1 MDDKLLKV
9 KVVFDNVR
17 GMREE
22 ISTLFEGLDGRISKL
37 HEVYNDFIRNTKL
50 IRTPDVKAFIFSLDS
65 FYFQNSLLKREY
77 KYLKDYYNII
87 INRMYG
93 EYYKLYKLITDYI
106 EKSHVDTKLNTVL
119 KNKKYPKY
127 DDLDEEKTYDFN
139 LIVQLNED
147 IIHIVAYLINVLRG
161 KEQSLQAFTTNQSYG
176 LNVNNFVSTF
186 NYEVI
191 VLGEQINLYEKYLDF
206 FYHVHEK
213 LLKRLITKISLL
225 EAQLNAD
232 IKFEGG
238 LTGKRMDN
246 KTLMDDINIQ
256 SLNKNAA
263 RDLRRSIVGQ
273 SSPSGSSSS
282 EQEVFLPINHITL
295 NTDIIEQSSSSS
307 ITIAP
312 FSTTLNKSLAQQ
324 MFEPY
329 RDITDEPS
337 ADEEEQ
343 DQEEDEPSADEEEQE
358 DEPSAD
364 EQEEDEPS
372 ADEQEEDEPSA
383 DEQEE
388 DEPSADEE
396 EQEDEPSADEQEED
410 EPSADEQ
417 EEDEP
422 SADEQEQEEDERSAD
437 EEEQEDEPSA
447 DQDQEDEPSADQDQ
461 EDEPS
466 ADEPEQEEDEPSA
479 DEQEQEEDEPS
490 ADEEDEPSADEEEKA
505 LAEVKAKALAEVKA
519 KALAEAKAKALAE
532 AKAKALAVAKAKA
545 VDEAKA
551 KAEEKTR
558 IDEEARLAQEVV
570 HEPIDTN
577 KN

>member
-343 DQEEDEPSADEEEQE
+343 DQEEDEPSADE
-358 DEPSAD
+358 
-364 EQEEDEPS
+364 
-372 ADEQEEDEPSA
+372 
-383 DEQEE
+383 
-388 DEPSADEE
+388 
-396 EQEDEPSADEQEED
+396 QEED

>member
-9 KVVFDNVR
+9 KVVFDKVR

-93 EYYKLYKLITDYI
+93 EYYKLYKLITDYV

-127 DDLDEEKTYDFN
+127 DDLDEEKPYDFN
-139 LIVQLNED
+139 LIVQMNED

-238 LTGKRMDN
+238 LSGKRIDN

-256 SLNKNAA
+256 SLNINAA

-282 EQEVFLPINHITL
+282 EQEAFLPINHISL
-295 NTDIIEQSSSSS
+295 NTDVIEQSSSSS

-312 FSTTLNKSLAQQ
+312 FSTSLNKSPAQQ
-324 MFEPY
+324 LFKPY
-329 RDITDEPS
+329 CDITDET
-337 ADEEEQ
+337 
-343 DQEEDEPSADEEEQE
+343 
-358 DEPSAD
+358 
-364 EQEEDEPS
+364 
-372 ADEQEEDEPSA
+372 
-383 DEQEE
+383 
-388 DEPSADEE
+388 
-396 EQEDEPSADEQEED
+396 
-410 EPSADEQ
+410 
-417 EEDEP
+417 
-422 SADEQEQEEDERSAD
+422 SADEQEQEEDEPSVD
-437 EEEQEDEPSA
+437 EEEQA
-447 DQDQEDEPSADQDQ
+447 D
-461 EDEPS
+461 
-466 ADEPEQEEDEPSA
+466 EEDEPSV

-490 ADEEDEPSADEEEKA
+490 ADEEEQADEEDEPSADEEEQADEEDEPSADEEEQADEEDEPSADEQEQADEEDEPSADEEEQADEEDEPSADEEARFVQEAAAKA
-505 LAEVKAKALAEVKA
+505 KKEAEEKAEADAKAKKEAEEKAKAE
-519 KALAEAKAKALAE
+519 
-532 AKAKALAVAKAKA
+532 AVAKAKKE
-545 VDEAKA
+545 VEEKA
-551 KAEEKTR
+551 KAEAVAKAKKELEEKAKAEAVAKAKKEVEERAKTEAAAKANLEAEER
-558 IDEEARLAQEVV
+558 AKADVVAKANIDEEARPVQKVV
-570 HEPIDTN
+570 VEPIVTN

>member
-9 KVVFDNVR
+9 KVVFDKVR

-93 EYYKLYKLITDYI
+93 EYYKLYKLITDYV

-127 DDLDEEKTYDFN
+127 DDLDEEKPYDFN
-139 LIVQLNED
+139 LIVQMNED

-238 LTGKRMDN
+238 LSGKRIDN

-256 SLNKNAA
+256 SLNINAA

-282 EQEVFLPINHITL
+282 EQEAFLPINHISL
-295 NTDIIEQSSSSS
+295 NTDVIEQSSSSS

-312 FSTTLNKSLAQQ
+312 FSTSLNKSPAQQ
-324 MFEPY
+324 LFKPY
-329 RDITDEPS
+329 CDITDET
-337 ADEEEQ
+337 
-343 DQEEDEPSADEEEQE
+343 
-358 DEPSAD
+358 
-364 EQEEDEPS
+364 
-372 ADEQEEDEPSA
+372 
-383 DEQEE
+383 
-388 DEPSADEE
+388 
-396 EQEDEPSADEQEED
+396 
-410 EPSADEQ
+410 
-417 EEDEP
+417 
-422 SADEQEQEEDERSAD
+422 SADEQEQEEDEPSVD
-437 EEEQEDEPSA
+437 EEEQA
-447 DQDQEDEPSADQDQ
+447 D
-461 EDEPS
+461 
-466 ADEPEQEEDEPSA
+466 EEDEPSV

-490 ADEEDEPSADEEEKA
+490 ADEEEQADEEDEPSADEEEQADEEDEPSADEEEQADEEDEPSADEEARFVQEAAAKA
-505 LAEVKAKALAEVKA
+505 KKEAEEKAEADAKAKKEAEEKAKAE
-519 KALAEAKAKALAE
+519 
-532 AKAKALAVAKAKA
+532 AVAKAKKE
-545 VDEAKA
+545 VEEKA
-551 KAEEKTR
+551 KAEAVAKAKKELEEKAKAEAVAKAKKEVEERAKTEAAAKANLEAEER
-558 IDEEARLAQEVV
+558 AKADVVAKANIDEEARPVQKVV
-570 HEPIDTN
+570 VEPIVTN

>member
-9 KVVFDNVR
+9 KVVFDKVR

-37 HEVYNDFIRNTKL
+37 HEVYNDFVRNTKL
-50 IRTPDVKAFIFSLDS
+50 IRTPDVKAFVFSLDS

-93 EYYKLYKLITDYI
+93 EYYKLYKLITEYV
-106 EKSHVDTKLNTVL
+106 EKSHVDTKLNTIL
-119 KNKKYPKY
+119 KNKKYPIY
-127 DDLDEEKTYDFN
+127 DDLDEEKPYNFN

-147 IIHIVAYLINVLRG
+147 IIHIVADLINVLRG

-238 LTGKRMDN
+238 LSGKRMDN

-282 EQEVFLPINHITL
+282 EQELFLPINHMPL
-295 NTDIIEQSSSSS
+295 NASVIEQSSSGS
-307 ITIAP
+307 ITLAP
-312 FSTTLNKSLAQQ
+312 FSTSLNKSLAQQ

-329 RDITDEPS
+329 CDIGHEPS
-337 ADEEEQ
+337 ADEQEEEEDEPSTDEQ
-343 DQEEDEPSADEEEQE
+343 EEDEPSTDEQEEDEQAADEQEEDEQAADEQEEDEPSADQEEGEPSADEQE
-358 DEPSAD
+358 EGEPSAD
-364 EQEEDEPS
+364 EQEEDEPP
-372 ADEQEEDEPSA
+372 AHQEEDEPSA
-383 DEQEE
+383 HQEE
-388 DEPSADEE
+388 DEPSA
-396 EQEDEPSADEQEED
+396 
-410 EPSADEQ
+410 
-417 EEDEP
+417 
-422 SADEQEQEEDERSAD
+422 
-437 EEEQEDEPSA
+437 
-447 DQDQEDEPSADQDQ
+447 
-461 EDEPS
+461 
-466 ADEPEQEEDEPSA
+466 
-479 DEQEQEEDEPS
+479 
-490 ADEEDEPSADEEEKA
+490 EEKA
-505 LAEVKAKALAEVKA
+505 NALAEAKA

-532 AKAKALAVAKAKA
+532 AKAKALA
-545 VDEAKA
+545 EAKA
-551 KAEEKTR
+551 KALAEAKTDELNQD
-558 IDEEARLAQEVV
+558 DEETRLAQEVV
-570 HEPIDTN
+570 LEPIDVN

>member
-388 DEPSADEE
+388 DEPSADE
-396 EQEDEPSADEQEED
+396 
-410 EPSADEQ
+410 
-417 EEDEP
+417 
-422 SADEQEQEEDERSAD
+422 QEQEEDERSAD

>member
-9 KVVFDNVR
+9 KVVFDKVR

-93 EYYKLYKLITDYI
+93 EYYKLYKLITDYV

-127 DDLDEEKTYDFN
+127 DDLDEEKPYDFN
-139 LIVQLNED
+139 LIVQMNED

-238 LTGKRMDN
+238 LSGKRIDN

-256 SLNKNAA
+256 SLNINAA

-282 EQEVFLPINHITL
+282 EQEAFLPINHISL
-295 NTDIIEQSSSSS
+295 NTDVIEQSSSSS

-312 FSTTLNKSLAQQ
+312 FSTSLNKSPAQQ
-324 MFEPY
+324 LFKPY
-329 RDITDEPS
+329 CDITDET
-337 ADEEEQ
+337 
-343 DQEEDEPSADEEEQE
+343 
-358 DEPSAD
+358 
-364 EQEEDEPS
+364 
-372 ADEQEEDEPSA
+372 
-383 DEQEE
+383 
-388 DEPSADEE
+388 
-396 EQEDEPSADEQEED
+396 
-410 EPSADEQ
+410 
-417 EEDEP
+417 
-422 SADEQEQEEDERSAD
+422 SADEQEQEEDEPSVD
-437 EEEQEDEPSA
+437 EEEQA
-447 DQDQEDEPSADQDQ
+447 D
-461 EDEPS
+461 
-466 ADEPEQEEDEPSA
+466 EEDEPSV

-490 ADEEDEPSADEEEKA
+490 ADEEEQADEEDEPSADEEEQADEEDEPSADEEEQADEEDEPSADEEARFVQEADAKA
-505 LAEVKAKALAEVKA
+505 KKEAEEKAEADAKAKKEAEEKAKAE
-519 KALAEAKAKALAE
+519 
-532 AKAKALAVAKAKA
+532 AVAKAKKE
-545 VDEAKA
+545 VEEKA
-551 KAEEKTR
+551 KAEAVAKAKKELEETAKPEAAAKANLEAEER
-558 IDEEARLAQEVV
+558 AKADVVAKANIDEEARPVQKVV
-570 HEPIDTN
+570 VEPIVTN